1 MNDVELVAQLQ
12 RFEPEAVD
20 VLMSRF
26 ADRLYNYA
34 YYHSS
39 DHHLAEDI
47 VSETLTRIVEK
58 IGDYQQREVP
68 FKAWVFRIARNLL
81 ADHYRHRS
89 RHPSVSLEAAS
100 DESSSLYET
109 LSSDYGGA
117 DGGELAT
124 QVAQREDLRQALNLL
139 PEDQRTVF
147 ILRFIE
153 GNDLEQ
159 VVSIL
164 NKSMAAIKSLQF
176 RATRNLRQILDD
188 NNYGNKRRVGYD

>member
-159 VVSIL
+159 VVTIL
-164 NKSMAAIKSLQF
+164 NKSIASIKSLQF

-188 NNYGNKRRVGYD
+188 NNCGKKRRVGYE

>member
-1 MNDVELVAQLQ
+1 MNDIELVAQLQ
-12 RFEPEAVD
+12 RFEPAAVD
-20 VLMSRF
+20 ELMSRF

-58 IGDYQQREVP
+58 IGDYQQRDVP

-81 ADHYRHRS
+81 ADHYRYRS

-109 LSSDYGGA
+109 LSSDYGAA
-117 DGGELAT
+117 DGGEIAT

-159 VVSIL
+159 VAAII
-164 NKSMAAIKSLQF
+164 NKSMPSIKSLQF

-188 NNYGNKRRVGYD
+188 NNGMGKRR